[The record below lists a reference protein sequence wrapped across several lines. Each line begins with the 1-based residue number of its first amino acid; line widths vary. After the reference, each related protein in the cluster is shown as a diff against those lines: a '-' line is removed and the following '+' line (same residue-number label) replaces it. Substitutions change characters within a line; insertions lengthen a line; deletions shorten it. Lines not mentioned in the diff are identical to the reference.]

1 MVQLRMVGWTVENL
15 IIMSKEEKN
24 TEKSNNYCN
33 ITILEKNTTNDHY
46 GLFTDQ
52 IVAMQKRG
60 QTIILVPQDLRQL
73 EKKTWLSI

>member
-1 MVQLRMVGWTVENL
+1 
-15 IIMSKEEKN
+15 MSKEEKN
-24 TEKSNNYCN
+24 TEKSNNDCN

-52 IVAMQKRG
+52 IVAIQKLG

-73 EKKTWLSI
+73 EKKLGCQFKRQMILSAFGGVANDG